1 MSLRYCI
8 PAARTQCPQA
18 GRPSN
23 NRSFCARLPQGQTN
37 FDHAPPFGNLRCT
50 TATTNSTPLSP
61 LSNRMVAALVSG
73 PISPIACNRDART
86 TGLRLDDC
94 PFCWAAGRRCDDA
107 EFKKLEHQLNSGDGS
122 LFDLRQD
129 AIETIVDVI
138 AGSVPLGKFRKPAA
152 VNGQEAGG
160 AQGRRQNQAGEG
172 GITWPSPTANSW

>member
-1 MSLRYCI
+1 VSLFSRSIRFGAVKAVRLLKCEHMSLRYCI

-23 NRSFCARLPQGQTN
+23 NRSFCARLPQRQTN

-107 EFKKLEHQLNSGDGS
+107 ESKSWS
-122 LFDLRQD
+122 TSSTAATVRCS
-129 AIETIVDVI
+129 TC
-138 AGSVPLGKFRKPAA
+138 GKT
-152 VNGQEAGG
+152 QS
-160 AQGRRQNQAGEG
+160 RR
-172 GITWPSPTANSW
+172 SSMS